1 MGRCSRIKLQ
11 HTWLVQPLFTVIGWP
26 MSIQLTRL
34 QYIITFMPQ
43 VLDPPPNLEALVLR
57 QQKVYDD
64 LKARSDLVDE
74 SQEKGCA
81 Q

>member
-1 MGRCSRIKLQ
+1 
-11 HTWLVQPLFTVIGWP
+11 
-26 MSIQLTRL
+26 MSIQLTSL

-43 VLDPPPNLEALVLR
+43 VLDPPPNLEGLVLR

-74 SQEKGCA
+74 SQEKGCPL
-81 Q
+81 